1 MNQFL
6 RDRILRKLDPIP
18 DERLYQV
25 LDYVEFL
32 ESKYAE
38 RQNPSANV
46 FQRFAETVEDKL
58 RAGRV
63 SAATI
68 SETMGLMNKA
78 MGVLSGVAAA
88 GKSVASD
95 IASAASSLTTTTA
108 GDRRRRTGASAAAAT
123 GDASTI
129 TTSRGG
135 AVSRS
140 RDQRGSAQC
149 ARTARQ
155 RAGIAAGRGRAG
167 RAAAHRRQAH
177 RDGHDPSAAELPTL
191 LGGLLIRPRVAGVD
205 KLLVAAA
212 IAYIL
217 MPVDLIPDFIPFLGE
232 VDDVFLL
239 VTRCS
244 G

>member
-6 RDRILRKLDPIP
+6 RERILRKLDTIS
-18 DERLYQV
+18 DERAYQV

-38 RQNPSANV
+38 RQNPSTNV

-95 IASAASSLTTTTA
+95 IASAASSLTTTTPVTDGAAPAPPLPQPPETPPSSPPA
-108 GDRRRRTGASAAAAT
+108 GE
-123 GDASTI
+123 
-129 TTSRGG
+129 
-135 AVSRS
+135 
-140 RDQRGSAQC
+140 
-149 ARTARQ
+149 AR
-155 RAGIAAGRGRAG
+155 
-167 RAAAHRRQAH
+167 
-177 RDGHDPSAAELPTL
+177 
-191 LGGLLIRPRVAGVD
+191 
-205 KLLVAAA
+205 
-212 IAYIL
+212 
-217 MPVDLIPDFIPFLGE
+217 
-232 VDDVFLL
+232 
-239 VTRCS
+239 
-244 G
+244 

>member
-6 RDRILRKLDPIP
+6 RDRILRKLDTLS
-18 DERLYQV
+18 DERAYQV

-88 GKSVASD
+88 GKSVAND
-95 IASAASSLTTTTA
+95 IASAASSLTTPSAPVTDGNAPAPPAEPQRPPEASPPPTA
-108 GDRRRRTGASAAAAT
+108 GE
-123 GDASTI
+123 
-129 TTSRGG
+129 
-135 AVSRS
+135 
-140 RDQRGSAQC
+140 
-149 ARTARQ
+149 
-155 RAGIAAGRGRAG
+155 AG
-167 RAAAHRRQAH
+167 
-177 RDGHDPSAAELPTL
+177 
-191 LGGLLIRPRVAGVD
+191 
-205 KLLVAAA
+205 
-212 IAYIL
+212 
-217 MPVDLIPDFIPFLGE
+217 
-232 VDDVFLL
+232 
-239 VTRCS
+239 
-244 G
+244 